1 MPTNVQ
7 DLEVLRPALRRDRFL
22 SGLVVLCMLLDG
34 AIQLVPA
41 SIVSETMDRVGYG
54 SSESLARALGAIT
67 VCCTLLCTVP
77 PTSLVGAILLTGSLG
92 GAIASHLRVG
102 SPLLAEIL
110 FGLYLPLMVLAA
122 LWLRDA
128 QLRSLPLISRPS
140 PKKGAIKM
148 VKAKEFTMLPQGG
161 ATSSIGRRYGSSSFL
176 NKVMHVFINLFERSS
191 PKVSAI

>member
-1 MPTNVQ
+1 M
-7 DLEVLRPALRRDRFL
+7 RRDRFL

-128 QLRSLPLISRPS
+128 QLRSLPPLPLISRPS

-148 VKAKEFTMLPQGG
+148 VKAKEFTLLPQGG